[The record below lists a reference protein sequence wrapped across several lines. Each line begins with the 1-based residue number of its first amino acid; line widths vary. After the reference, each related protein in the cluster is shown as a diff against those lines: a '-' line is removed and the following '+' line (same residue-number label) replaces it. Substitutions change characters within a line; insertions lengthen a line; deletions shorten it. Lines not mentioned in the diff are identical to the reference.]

1 MFLVK
6 SESGQYGT
14 AALVRLREDRDVHCL
29 VASSHLFPSIDQ
41 LSTTSIFMPR
51 AENEEHLLRERVQKA
66 WIDKRRD
73 LVFVELTS
81 AGLWW
86 SIAGG
91 VKAHTLASHVIKG
104 STVTNVRRQGPDG
117 PEERNQV
124 NVKSVQQ
131 HTLQLNKAIDDGIL
145 LDSDN
150 LFLGCVVAKNKVSYF
165 LADSTDNAHT
175 RTSICAR

>member
-6 SESGQYGT
+6 SSSGQYGT
-14 AALVRLREDRDVHCL
+14 AALVVVRLREDRDVHCL

-41 LSTTSIFMPR
+41 LSTTSVFTPR
-51 AENEEHLLRERVQKA
+51 AKTEEHLLREWVQEA
-66 WIDKRRD
+66 WIDKLGD
-73 LVFVELTS
+73 LSPT
-81 AGLWW
+81 GLSW

-117 PEERNQV
+117 PEERNKV

-131 HTLQLNKAIDDGIL
+131 HTLQLNKAIEDGIL

-165 LADSTDNAHT
+165 LADSTDNVHT
-175 RTSICAR
+175 CTSICAR